1 MKSQRRRRLLARTPP
16 PPAVFS
22 LAVLALPHPP
32 PQLTERL
39 DGWGESEKK
48 IRFKSVKSDTN
59 ITYATIIAGWSDSW
73 LAPKVLG
80 GNWSDFILFY
90 FNICKCKL
98 VTRGFKDAIFFLSFQ
113 LSVLFNFVFITVFL
127 FLVVW
132 HLIFDI
138 LNNQVNGMSTI
149 STLPRLFL
157 AQKRR
162 NLNDAIMTGGCIQMS
177 FRNQKVFRRRRLP
190 RGLNN
195 MIKKTRTTF
204 Q

>member
-1 MKSQRRRRLLARTPP
+1 MKIAFNIGVSNVTNGDIQEWPLEYSSLKNTRSSLRFSLYAEWQCKKTAREKNKWRVRRRLLARTPP

-98 VTRGFKDAIFFLSFQ
+98 VTRGFKDAIFFC
-113 LSVLFNFVFITVFL
+113 LFN
-127 FLVVW
+127 
-132 HLIFDI
+132 
-138 LNNQVNGMSTI
+138 
-149 STLPRLFL
+149 
-157 AQKRR
+157 
-162 NLNDAIMTGGCIQMS
+162 
-177 FRNQKVFRRRRLP
+177 
-190 RGLNN
+190 
-195 MIKKTRTTF
+195 
-204 Q
+204 